1 MPSLNY
7 RIRGARERLGIADR
21 LTAGLGRMI
30 GQKDELKVYGH
41 ILVEVFDENGV
52 RKDYREKKNLVVTA
66 GRDAIIE
73 RLDSSPATT
82 QPTHMAIGT
91 GSTAPVAGNTTLG
104 TEIDRNALTS
114 NTSSGGVLTLVGNW
128 AAGDGT
134 NAAIAEAGVFNASS
148 AGTMYSRATFT
159 AINKGASDTLQITW
173 TYTLTPS

>member
-1 MPSLNY
+1 MGSLLDGLNVLDEC
-7 RIRGARERLGIADR
+7 RSQVRREAGLKERMEIRGRCQVELRDRHGKLKARRDIR
-21 LTAGLGRMI
+21 
-30 GQKDELKVYGH
+30 
-41 ILVEVFDENGV
+41 
-52 RKDYREKKNLVVTA
+52 NLVVSA

-73 RLDSSPATT
+73 RLDSSPTT
-82 QPTHMAIGT
+82 AAPTHMAIGT

-114 NTSSGGVLTLVGNW
+114 NTSSGGVLTMVGNW

-134 NAAIAEAGVFNASS
+134 NSAIAEAGVLNASS
-148 AGTMYSRATFT
+148 SGTLYSRATFT